1 MTGEL
6 EAAGALATAGVVGA
20 AIEGREGGAPGS
32 GNCPNCDAPISG
44 RFCSNCGQHAHP
56 NRKLTGVMGEFLYGL
71 WNFDTKAWR
80 TIPMLIVRPGTLTR
94 NYVYGKRARYLAP
107 LTMFLFAIFVMFF
120 ALSTIKAPTNTRD
133 NDVAVSQEDLT
144 EARNDLT
151 QAQTELANARAHP
164 DPDQPAGLEVRLAE
178 QAVRLAEAQVARMER
193 RVAQAQVREHE
204 RAARQAA
211 ANAGAPIQ
219 IDIGDETPTAPPAS
233 AETARTTTT
242 TPTTPTATTTP
253 TTPTTPSTNSD
264 DGVETW
270 QDGVREL
277 GQSDDFVVF
286 GGANEELNQ
295 RIRSKFANPDLALY
309 QIQDAA
315 SKFSF
320 LLAPLSLPFIALLF
334 LWKRGTT
341 LYDHMAYALYA
352 LAFAA
357 ILFSTVVLLGEIPL
371 ISWAAAWLLLALP
384 VHMWFHL
391 KGAYAL
397 GWWSATWRT
406 FFMLNFA
413 LIVACVFLV
422 TVVVLGL
429 AGN

>member
-1 MTGEL
+1 MSGEL

-20 AIEGREGGAPGS
+20 AMEGREGGAPGE
-32 GNCPNCDAPISG
+32 GDCPNCGARITG

-56 NRKLTGVMGEFLYGL
+56 NRKLTGVITEFLHGL

-80 TIPMLIVRPGTLTR
+80 TIPMLIARPGTLTR

-107 LTMFLFAIFVMFF
+107 LTMFLFAIFLMFF
-120 ALSTIKAPTNTRD
+120 AFSTINPPQNIRD
-133 NDVAVSQEDLT
+133 NEVQATQENLD
-144 EARNDLT
+144 EARQELA
-151 QAQTELANARAHP
+151 QAQAELVNARAHP
-164 DPDQPAGLEVRLAE
+164 DPDEPAGLEARLAE
-178 QAVRLAEAQVARMER
+178 NAVRLA
-193 RVAQAQVREHE
+193 QAQVDRLEGQLTRAQAREAE
-204 RAARQAA
+204 RARRAEDSPVQINVDRGDAPATTAPAA
-211 ANAGAPIQ
+211 PSV
-219 IDIGDETPTAPPAS
+219 APPATDGAS
-233 AETARTTTT
+233 PQEPQAPATPAAE
-242 TPTTPTATTTP
+242 
-253 TTPTTPSTNSD
+253 D
-264 DGVETW
+264 DQRIETW
-270 QDGVREL
+270 QDVARAMAM
-277 GQSDDFVVF
+277 SDDFVVF
-286 GGANEELNQ
+286 GGANDELNQ
-295 RIRSKFANPDLALY
+295 RVRSKLQNPDLALY

-357 ILFSTVVLLGEIPL
+357 LLFSAAVMLGEIPF
-371 ISWAAAWLLLALP
+371 IGWASAWLLLALP

-406 FFMLNFA
+406 VLMLNFA
-413 LIVACVFLV
+413 YIVALTFTVL
-422 TVVVLGL
+422 VVVLGL
-429 AGN
+429 AG

>member
-1 MTGEL
+1 MSGEL

-20 AIEGREGGAPGS
+20 AMEGREGGAPGE
-32 GNCPNCDAPISG
+32 GDCPNCGTKITG

-56 NRKLTGVMGEFLYGL
+56 NRKLTGVITEFLHGL

-80 TIPMLIVRPGTLTR
+80 TIPMLIARPGTLTR

-107 LTMFLFAIFVMFF
+107 LTMFLFAIFLMFF
-120 ALSTIKAPTNTRD
+120 AFSTINPPQNIRD
-133 NDVAVSQEDLT
+133 NEVQATQENLD
-144 EARNDLT
+144 EARQELA
-151 QAQTELANARAHP
+151 QAQAELANARAHP
-164 DPDQPAGLEVRLAE
+164 DPDEPAGLEVRLAE
-178 QAVRLAEAQVARMER
+178 NAVRLA
-193 RVAQAQVREHE
+193 QAQVDRVEGQLSRAQAREAE
-204 RAARQAA
+204 RARQAEDSLVQI
-211 ANAGAPIQ
+211 NVDPGDAPA
-219 IDIGDETPTAPPAS
+219 TTAPAAPSVTPPATDG
-233 AETARTTTT
+233 AAPQEPQAPA
-242 TPTTPTATTTP
+242 TPVA
-253 TTPTTPSTNSD
+253 D
-264 DGVETW
+264 DSGRIQTW
-270 QDGVREL
+270 QDALRAMGA
-277 GQSDDFVVF
+277 SDDFVVF
-286 GGANEELNQ
+286 GGADEELNQ
-295 RIRSKFANPDLALY
+295 RVRSKLQNPDLALY

-357 ILFSTVVLLGEIPL
+357 LLFSAAVMLGEVPFIG
-371 ISWAAAWLLLALP
+371 WAAAWLLLALP

-406 FFMLNFA
+406 VLMLNFA
-413 LIVACVFLV
+413 YIVALTFTIL
-422 TVVVLGL
+422 VVVLGL
-429 AGN
+429 AG